1 MEKFYIFAS
10 ELFVKH
16 LFYACFWYCSRYAF
30 VLHVTQKPHEVF
42 RINDTVFFKAMAKK
56 NTATPEKVYSR
67 ILNIRLS
74 EDEYRQL
81 QENASKK
88 GLQISTA
95 VRLALFGEK
104 EKIINTYADSD
115 WKYKLLLAVQECRS
129 SFKKISVRIN
139 NAVTVYDRSVDERDD
154 EGRKLLS
161 TTQTIRH
168 ITGLTNTLMEMQ
180 KSLNVVLEMMNA
192 QPVHSAAWPSPET
205 RVGKLMS
212 EERSKMM
219 PTPQAEEA
227 NVEEPKAS
235 IEEMKDAD
243 GIPLIYRYMFKA
255 TITGKLTEDASEF
268 VTQKGNVMMKFN
280 VKVVAFIGG
289 KDYTHYIDVI
299 RIKNGLFQYLK
310 KGVTVCVVGNYN
322 EVAETKSGE
331 VIISKTIYADDVTL
345 T

>member
-16 LFYACFWYCSRYAF
+16 LFCACFWYCSRCAV
-30 VLHVTQKPHEVF
+30 VLHVTQKSHEVF

-129 SFKKISVRIN
+129 SFKKFSVRIN

-161 TTQTIRH
+161 TTQTI
-168 ITGLTNTLMEMQ
+168 IAT
-180 KSLNVVLEMMNA
+180 A
-192 QPVHSAAWPSPET
+192 FPVATASASA
-205 RVGKLMS
+205 
-212 EERSKMM
+212 
-219 PTPQAEEA
+219 
-227 NVEEPKAS
+227 
-235 IEEMKDAD
+235 
-243 GIPLIYRYMFKA
+243 
-255 TITGKLTEDASEF
+255 F
-268 VTQKGNVMMKFN
+268 V
-280 VKVVAFIGG
+280 
-289 KDYTHYIDVI
+289 
-299 RIKNGLFQYLK
+299 
-310 KGVTVCVVGNYN
+310 
-322 EVAETKSGE
+322 S
-331 VIISKTIYADDVTL
+331 
-345 T
+345 